1 MLKSFHY
8 PKKCKQELDNEQF
21 NSKSSNEKTGVEKE
35 KGRLDSKKDMR
46 INRTKT
52 EKRKY

>member
-1 MLKSFHY
+1 M
-8 PKKCKQELDNEQF
+8 KKP
-21 NSKSSNEKTGVEKE
+21 GVEKE
-35 KGRLDSKKDMR
+35 KGRLDSTKDMR